1 MEIRTLRYF
10 LAVAR
15 EENITKAA
23 NLLHIT
29 QPNLSRQIKD
39 LEYELG
45 KKLFLRKSH
54 RVILTSDGMLFRK
67 RAEEIIALVDKT
79 EKEFSDL
86 EDEVSGDVYIGGG
99 ETYIMSTIAKV
110 IRQIQDRYPRIHFH
124 LYSGNAADV
133 IERLDKGLLD
143 FGVVI
148 DPVDISKYDDVKLR
162 GKDTWGIIMRQDDEL
177 AKFEAIRKEDIIKRK
192 LIISRQLLTNDDEH
206 FKKWSTKDY
215 DELDI
220 VATYNLL
227 YNASIL
233 VKEKVGIALT
243 LDRLVDTSKENGLT
257 FRALTP
263 TLNSELSL
271 IYKKYQVFPKAAE
284 LFLEMI
290 KKVSS

>member
-23 NLLHIT
+23 NLLHVT

-148 DPVDISKYDDVKLR
+148 DPVDISKYDDVKLC

-243 LDRLVDTSKENGLT
+243 LDRLVDTSKDSGLT

-271 IYKKYQVFPKAAE
+271 IYKKYQVFSKAAE

-290 KKVSS
+290 KKASS

>member
-233 VKEKVGIALT
+233 VKEKVGIAIT

-271 IYKKYQVFPKAAE
+271 IYKKYQVFSKAAE

>member
-23 NLLHIT
+23 NLLHVT

-243 LDRLVDTSKENGLT
+243 LDRLVDTSKENGLA

-271 IYKKYQVFPKAAE
+271 IYKKYQVFSKAAG

-290 KKVSS
+290 KKASS

>member
-23 NLLHIT
+23 NLLHVT

-54 RVILTSDGMLFRK
+54 RIILTSDGMLFRK

-243 LDRLVDTSKENGLT
+243 LDRLVDTSKDSGLT

-271 IYKKYQVFPKAAE
+271 IYKKYQVFSKAAE
-284 LFLEMI
+284 LFLKMI

>member
-1 MEIRTLRYF
+1 MEIRTLKYF

-23 NLLHIT
+23 NLLHVT

-133 IERLDKGLLD
+133 TERLDKGLLD

-271 IYKKYQVFPKAAE
+271 IYKKYQVFSKAAE
-284 LFLEMI
+284 LFLKMI

>member
-1 MEIRTLRYF
+1 MPC
-10 LAVAR
+10 LA
-15 EENITKAA
+15 
-23 NLLHIT
+23 H
-29 QPNLSRQIKD
+29 
-39 LEYELG
+39 LG

-54 RVILTSDGMLFRK
+54 RIILTSDGMLFRK
-67 RAEEIIALVDKT
+67 RAEEIIALVKKNK
-79 EKEFSDL
+79 KEFSDL

-243 LDRLVDTSKENGLT
+243 LDRLVDTSKDSGLT

-271 IYKKYQVFPKAAE
+271 IYKKYQVFSKAAE
-284 LFLEMI
+284 LFLKMI